1 MREMICSIFASKKA
15 KMFFQ
20 KTKVQWVTCL
30 LCTFPRR
37 SMTSLSKWLLFPVI
51 ISWVH
56 IAFSWPIY
64 YYSYKWHHEDW
75 SSPKKTQTREVDEMK
90 MKKKCSAICL
100 ISGSLPF
107 SLYLSLPLSFSSP
120 KFPDWINNVCTS
132 NCRLFWSNKSI
143 FHSMF
148 PNLSSIVDRK

>member
-107 SLYLSLPLSFSSP
+107 SLYLSLPLSPFPPQNFQTGSIMCAQVIVVCSDPISP
-120 KFPDWINNVCTS
+120 FFIQCSLTLAP
-132 NCRLFWSNKSI
+132 
-143 FHSMF
+143 
-148 PNLSSIVDRK
+148 